1 MLIKDLLLEQLPQVK
16 LSDTVDTV
24 LQWMYHDQLQQ
35 LPVVLEGRYL
45 GMITEA
51 VLQEED
57 GAVLINE
64 LNARLSQVVL
74 QEQEH
79 FLKAVALAASTGFG
93 VLAVTDTEGQ
103 YKGAL
108 MTGRLVQDLAGFLNL
123 EEAGALV
130 VLEMEP
136 RQYSFSEISKIVE
149 TNDAQITQLNTSV
162 NKETGMLQVTLKLNK
177 LEVSDVIATFQRYE
191 YHVKH
196 YFGEELYANELR
208 DNYENLINYLNI

>member
-24 LQWMYHDQLQQ
+24 LQWMYHDQLHQ

-57 GAVLINE
+57 GAVLLNE
-64 LNARLSQVVL
+64 ISARFSQVVL

-79 FLKAVALAASTGFG
+79 FLKAVGLAASTGFG

-108 MTGRLVQDLAGFLNL
+108 MTGRLIQDLAGFLNL
-123 EEAGALV
+123 EETGALI

-149 TNDAQITQLNTSV
+149 TNDAQITQLNSSV